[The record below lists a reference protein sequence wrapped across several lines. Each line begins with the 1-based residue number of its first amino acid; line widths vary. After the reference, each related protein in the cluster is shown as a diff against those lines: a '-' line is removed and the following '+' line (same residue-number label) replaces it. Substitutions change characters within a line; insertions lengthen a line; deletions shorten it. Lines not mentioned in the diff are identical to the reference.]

1 MPTAV
6 NTQQTAPATPD
17 QTYEILS
24 QVLEQSVDAALLID
38 QDSRIVLFNQAA
50 ESLWGKPRQSVL
62 GQSLETVLP
71 CPMPH
76 AQEAAGALE
85 HSGCPDRM
93 AGNRR
98 NLAIRRA
105 GGDTCMVSVSV
116 SRIGTSGDSYF
127 TVFVRDITHQQAQQ
141 QRMRELSLVVDKSDN
156 AIFVSA
162 PDRSVVYVNRGFSR
176 MFGYGLED
184 MQGRTPAQVLSG
196 PHTEPNLNERVDAA
210 LAACESLQAEVLLY
224 AKSGRPLWVSAAINP
239 VQDEHGHLVGLV
251 SVLTDITH
259 TKMHQVMHQKV
270 LNAVVRDASMADV
283 MTLICREVEHIA
295 PEVVASIVAVE
306 PDGRLRPLAAP
317 GLPPAMREQIAN
329 TCIGPNAGSSGATA
343 WRGKPLLV
351 ADIATD
357 PVCADYRHLL
367 LPHGLQAS
375 WTNPI
380 KSSNGRVLGTM
391 TFYYREPRG
400 PDELHA
406 RLIDTCLHLC
416 ALAMEREH
424 ANERVHQL
432 AFYDTLTG
440 LPNRIMFSAKAEQ
453 ALANAGQMNAPAA
466 VLFIDL
472 DRFKL
477 INDAQGHAAGD
488 GLLRDIA
495 LRLGEEMAGINI
507 IGRQAGDEFVAV
519 LPHCSAEQA
528 GSMAERLLSAIAL
541 PTTVGLMTLHPSAS
555 IGVAMYPDDGR
566 DIELLVRHADMAM
579 YRAKGEG
586 GGSFRFFS
594 GDMNKVAQERVSL
607 ETALRDALRLQQLQ
621 LEYQPQV
628 RGGQGTRIYGVEALL
643 RWQHPELGAIPPA
656 RFIPVAE
663 ESGLISELSIWV
675 LRQACAQM
683 AHWRKRGVN
692 VPRVSVN
699 ISAINFRDPDL
710 SALIA
715 RTLDAHGLVPDDLT
729 LEITES
735 VMLDPDPDVLDNIEA
750 IYAMGV
756 RLSLDDFGTGYSS
769 LSHLHRLPIYE
780 LKLDQSFVRDIDTSA
795 IARTLTTSVLR
806 IGESLGMKVVAEG
819 VETASQH
826 RFLAEQGCPVLQGFL
841 FSESL
846 SAPALEQW
854 LLQNEFACASDG
866 PEAQPSAEPA
876 RSGRTGKRRGAGAAA
891 TAPAELD

>member
-1 MPTAV
+1 MLSTAT
-6 NTQQTAPATPD
+6 NILQPASAAPGHA
-17 QTYEILS
+17 YEILS
-24 QVLEQSVDAALLID
+24 QALEQSVDAVLVVGPGNK
-38 QDSRIVLFNQAA
+38 IVLFNHAA
-50 ESLWGKPRQSVL
+50 EMLWEQPRQTVL
-62 GQSLETVLP
+62 GQPLETMLP
-71 CPMPH
+71 CPVPH
-76 AQEAAGALE
+76 ALGGAVPVNHADCTE
-85 HSGCPDRM
+85 KMVGSD
-93 AGNRR
+93 R
-98 NLAIRRA
+98 NLEIRRA
-105 GGDTCMVSVSV
+105 NGVLRTVSASV
-116 SRIGTSGDSYF
+116 SRINIGEETFF
-127 TVFVRDITHQQAQQ
+127 TVFLRDITREHEQL
-141 QRMRELSLVVDKSDN
+141 QRMLYLSQVMDKSDN

-162 PDRSVVYVNRGFSR
+162 PDRSVLYVNNGFTR
-176 MFGYGLED
+176 MFGYELGD
-184 MQGRTPAQVLSG
+184 MQGQTPAQLLSG
-196 PHTEPNLNERVDAA
+196 PHTEPHLNERVAA
-210 LAACESLQAEVLLY
+210 AVASAEGLQAEVLLY
-224 AKSGRPLWVSAAINP
+224 TKTGRPLWVSAAINP
-239 VQDEHGHLVGLV
+239 VQAENGATLGLV

-270 LNAVVRDASMADV
+270 LDAMVRDTSMADV

-295 PEVVASIVAVE
+295 PEVVASIIAVNAE
-306 PDGRLRPLAAP
+306 GRLRPLAAP
-317 GLPPAMREQIAN
+317 SLPPTLWERVAGTA
-329 TCIGPNAGSSGATA
+329 IGPRAGSCGASA
-343 WRGKPLLV
+343 WRGKPVLV
-351 ADIATD
+351 TDIATD
-357 PVCADYRHLL
+357 PVCADYRDLL
-367 LPHGLQAS
+367 LPLGHRAC

-380 KSSNGRVLGTM
+380 KSSNGRVLGAV
-391 TFYYREPRG
+391 TFYYHESRG

-406 RLIDTCLHLC
+406 RLVDICLHLC

-424 ANERVHQL
+424 TNERVHQL

-453 ALANAGQMNAPAA
+453 ALANAGQMNASAA

-477 INDAQGHAAGD
+477 VNDAQGHAAGD
-488 GLLRDIA
+488 GLLRDVA
-495 LRLGEEMAGINI
+495 LRLSEEMSGINI

-528 GSMAERLLSAIAL
+528 GSIAERLLGAISA

-555 IGVAMYPDDGR
+555 IGVAMYPDDGS

-579 YRAKGEG
+579 YRAKNEG

-607 ETALRDALRLQQLQ
+607 ETALRDALRLQQLR
-621 LEYQPQV
+621 LEYQPQIS
-628 RGGQGTRIYGVEALL
+628 GDSESHLYGVEALL

-656 RFIPVAE
+656 RFVPVAE
-663 ESGLISELSIWV
+663 ESGLINDLGIWV

-683 AHWRKRGVN
+683 ADWRWRGIG
-692 VPRVSVN
+692 VPRISVN
-699 ISAINFRDPDL
+699 ISAINFRDPGL
-710 SALIA
+710 SKLIA
-715 RTLDAHGLVPDDLT
+715 GVLDAHGLFPDDLT

-735 VMLDPDPDVLDNIEA
+735 VMLDPDPDVLENIEA

-819 VETASQH
+819 VETVSQH
-826 RFLAEQGCPVLQGFL
+826 RFLTEQGCPVLQGFL

-846 SAPALEQW
+846 PALELEQW
-854 LLQNEFACASDG
+854 LLQN
-866 PEAQPSAEPA
+866 QYT
-876 RSGRTGKRRGAGAAA
+876 TG
-891 TAPAELD
+891 APVPCRADST